1 MDWLRNA
8 AAKAEEK
15 AREAAK
21 QAQEK
26 FKESGLAEQLAPA
39 SSVAT
44 DTRSFFSGIGTQV
57 ESAFNKGT
65 VNEANRTPG
74 DVSFDKI
81 GPPWVTSHLGLKAFE
96 ADMKASMEKLT
107 EGSDEEVTARLK
119 EAPLEE
125 DFDFDFM
132 EPGNTARAMAA
143 LGSIPRL
150 KELRHKLVPGKIKE
164 DIFWRNYF
172 YQCDII
178 VKSYLKMCASSSG
191 GAAREGQGSR
201 YADPSDNFE
210 QADFASDGDALGKSG
225 QDAGMSWEEEME
237 QELEG
242 IEGDTSGVV
251 SAPGDVTGDIDDDD
265 FEKELGL

>member
-1 MDWLRNA
+1 
-8 AAKAEEK
+8 
-15 AREAAK
+15 
-21 QAQEK
+21 
-26 FKESGLAEQLAPA
+26 
-39 SSVAT
+39 
-44 DTRSFFSGIGTQV
+44 
-57 ESAFNKGT
+57 
-65 VNEANRTPG
+65 
-74 DVSFDKI
+74 
-81 GPPWVTSHLGLKAFE
+81 
-96 ADMKASMEKLT
+96 
-107 EGSDEEVTARLK
+107 
-119 EAPLEE
+119 
-125 DFDFDFM
+125 
-132 EPGNTARAMAA
+132 MAA

-225 QDAGMSWEEEME
+225 QDAGMSWEEEKEQELLRSEPSFLGSPNRDAGMSWEEEME